1 MTAQTTN
8 IDASGTIA
16 IDLTKGDEIIFTI
29 ADGVSIQD
37 QTFEALFANSTQ
49 DFFIYNYGSI
59 AAIGDGVELLDS
71 NDHFYNESG
80 GSVFGGYGVSMATS
94 GQTFVNYGDVS
105 GLIYGVEDAA
115 GTNIILNYGTIEG
128 PSGALNVDG
137 TGDVI
142 TNSTTGAID
151 GG

>member
-1 MTAQTTN
+1 MTIQTTN

-80 GSVFGGYGVSMATS
+80 GSVFGGYGVSMATR
-94 GQTFVNYGDVS
+94 
-105 GLIYGVEDAA
+105 
-115 GTNIILNYGTIEG
+115 
-128 PSGALNVDG
+128 
-137 TGDVI
+137 
-142 TNSTTGAID
+142 
-151 GG
+151 